1 VDFLYR
7 SFNRPG
13 LNSQEQVNNEVKC
26 PGGKFLDAGVGM
38 SIQVMLS
45 IILISLALLF
55 YSIGVWSER
64 LVGRL
69 RGWHLIFF
77 WAGLAFD
84 TLGTGLMFEMA
95 GGFTSGVHALT
106 GMLAILLML
115 LHALW
120 ASLVLARKDER
131 MILNFHKFSLGVWLI
146 WLVPYLNGFFLSMG
160 D

>member
-1 VDFLYR
+1 
-7 SFNRPG
+7 
-13 LNSQEQVNNEVKC
+13 
-26 PGGKFLDAGVGM
+26 M
-38 SIQVMLS
+38 SIQFILS

-64 LVGRL
+64 LAGRL
-69 RGWHLIFF
+69 QGWHLIFF
-77 WAGLAFD
+77 WTGLIFD
-84 TLGTGLMFEMA
+84 TLGTGIMLEMA
-95 GGFTSGVHALT
+95 GRLTSGVHALT

-120 ASLVLARKDER
+120 ASLVLARKDEK